1 MSRWGNDQIWSLPHR
16 LIFLFGSRLEM
27 SFKTGMGQFFSQ
39 KTAPFMPLTRGNAR
53 LLKYI
58 KEYLER
64 IPTVYFGVYREVI
77 SISRSI

>member
-64 IPTVYFGVYREVI
+64 IPTHLFQVVLI
-77 SISRSI
+77 S